1 MKKNGNND
9 EMDDTHREKP
19 GNGKKMRITLNP
31 SSSSLYENLLMERRG
46 RDPMIYYEF
55 VKSLGEGSMGSVC
68 KVRKRDDSGSARPGF
83 VLQPGGSQFSWSKLC
98 SCLSWWCCGIDDE
111 DDDENYN
118 YPYGYR
124 MNNLRKVK
132 KSTERQSFGGNN
144 DIDIINSERSKT
156 DIDLDDDA
164 SQNRL
169 PQDEL
174 SSLIRFGPTDKYFAL
189 KSIHLSKARNS
200 ALREELKNEVT
211 ILKTLDHPVS
221 FRIMCLILC
230 YFDYTFSLQMM
241 EFQNIV
247 RLVETFAYKYSLY
260 VVLELCSGGDL
271 YSRDP
276 YSECDAARISNSI
289 LRAIAYLHQQGISH
303 RDLKYENIMFVTSH
317 PMADVK
323 LIDFGLSKKYGCQG
337 ANNINGSGS
346 MHDTV
351 GTMYSISPEVLQG
364 SYTQQADLWSC
375 GVLIFML
382 LSSTMPFYGKT
393 NEILMQRILR
403 GKYEFL
409 SSRWIA
415 VSAEAKSLV
424 QSLLQ
429 YQANNRPTAEQAL
442 QDPWFLNIS
451 KQGGRHRKQTSSN
464 IPETMDSVQASI
476 ENFANHSRLKKLA
489 LMVMAHRSTSDEIEI
504 LRRMF
509 KKYDNSRGYFTLEG
523 FKKALR
529 DYLYTDAELER
540 IFKGMD
546 IDGNGTVHYFEFLA
560 ASMEAH
566 GFINEQ
572 QIADAFDRLDAD
584 DSGTISAKD
593 LKSLLGKGMSDTII
607 SLIIDEED
615 MDVNRAIDYSE
626 FLKMWDMHS
635 DSIRKK
641 TLQNVAR
648 RRVVHKP
655 SHIPVKKRNA
665 TATGIILES
674 ERCDISTCDI
684 DLDELE
690 EEIGDQAFQARKGL
704 STKCASF
711 SSTRSISS
719 QTWMDD

>member
-1 MKKNGNND
+1 
-9 EMDDTHREKP
+9 
-19 GNGKKMRITLNP
+19 
-31 SSSSLYENLLMERRG
+31 
-46 RDPMIYYEF
+46 
-55 VKSLGEGSMGSVC
+55 
-68 KVRKRDDSGSARPGF
+68 
-83 VLQPGGSQFSWSKLC
+83 
-98 SCLSWWCCGIDDE
+98 
-111 DDDENYN
+111 
-118 YPYGYR
+118 
-124 MNNLRKVK
+124 
-132 KSTERQSFGGNN
+132 
-144 DIDIINSERSKT
+144 
-156 DIDLDDDA
+156 
-164 SQNRL
+164 
-169 PQDEL
+169 
-174 SSLIRFGPTDKYFAL
+174 
-189 KSIHLSKARNS
+189 
-200 ALREELKNEVT
+200 
-211 ILKTLDHPVS
+211 
-221 FRIMCLILC
+221 
-230 YFDYTFSLQMM
+230 
-241 EFQNIV
+241 V
-247 RLVETFAYKYSLY
+247 RLVETFEYKYSLY

-276 YSECDAARISNSI
+276 YSESDAVRIANSI
-289 LRAIAYLHQQGISH
+289 LRAVAYLHEQGISH

-323 LIDFGLSKKYGCQG
+323 LIDFGLSKKYGHAG
-337 ANNINGSGS
+337 ANNVEGTGS

-351 GTMYSISPEVLQG
+351 GTMYSISPEVLRG

-415 VSAEAKSLV
+415 ISVEAKSLV

-442 QDPWFLNIS
+442 QDPWFQQIS
-451 KQGGRHRKQTSSN
+451 KQSGRHRKQTSSN

-509 KKYDNSRGYFTLEG
+509 KKYDNTRGYFTLEG

-593 LKSLLGKGMSDTII
+593 LRSLLGKGISDTII
-607 SLIIDEED
+607 NKIIDEED
-615 MDVNRAIDYSE
+615 MDADRTIDYSE
-626 FLKMWDMHS
+626 FLKMWDIQS
-635 DSIRKK
+635 DSIRQK
-641 TLQNVAR
+641 TIQNVAR
-648 RRVVHKP
+648 RRVVSKP
-655 SHIPVKKRNA
+655 SHAVAKKRNA
-665 TATGIILES
+665 TTTDIILES
-674 ERCDISTCDI
+674 NRS
-684 DLDELE
+684 DLSVYSVILEELE
-690 EEIGDQAFQARKGL
+690 DEIGEQTFQVRKGL

-719 QTWMDD
+719 SQDLDR